1 MVPVFLLSLLIDG
14 EFYFVLFVSF
24 VVNSLHT
31 VASTALVARRKRRMA
46 SRMRSGGSTP

>member
-1 MVPVFLLSLLIDG
+1 MVPVFLLSLFIHA
-14 EFYFVLFVSF
+14 EFFFVFFVSF

-31 VASTALVARRKRRMA
+31 VASTALVARRKRRIA